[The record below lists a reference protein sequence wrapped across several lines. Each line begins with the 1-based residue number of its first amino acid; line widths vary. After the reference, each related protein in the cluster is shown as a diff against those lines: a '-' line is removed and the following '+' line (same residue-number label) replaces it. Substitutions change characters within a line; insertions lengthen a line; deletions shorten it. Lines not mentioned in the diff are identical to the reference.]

1 MLSHVFQQQM
11 FRRIFFSPRHKQ
23 QQQPVL
29 RQQLTAHRG
38 RVQVGGWEVELMVK
52 SMACRKRP

>member
-23 QQQPVL
+23 QQPVL

-38 RVQVGGWEVELMVK
+38 RLQVGGWEVELMV
-52 SMACRKRP
+52 